1 MEGERYDEAIR
12 RFDQENAADPR
23 TVIIDGDA
31 VPRELYF
38 ARKLTEWI
46 LRLEPGASEVLRL
59 AARCQHLCRWKIPRS
74 DYPLDHAGYH
84 RWRTHLKKFHADL
97 SGKILAECGYDSETV
112 RRVQEL
118 NLKKNF
124 PEDLESRVLEDG
136 LCLVFLETQLDE
148 LAARTDREKILNA
161 LKKSWGKMT
170 KKGRQLALGIPFKP
184 FAEELVRT
192 AISEQNTAS

>member
-1 MEGERYDEAIR
+1 M
-12 RFDQENAADPR
+12 
-23 TVIIDGDA
+23 
-31 VPRELYF
+31 
-38 ARKLTEWI
+38 
-46 LRLEPGASEVLRL
+46 
-59 AARCQHLCRWKIPRS
+59 
-74 DYPLDHAGYH
+74 
-84 RWRTHLKKFHADL
+84 
-97 SGKILAECGYDSETV
+97 
-112 RRVQEL
+112 
-118 NLKKNF
+118 
-124 PEDLESRVLEDG
+124 EDG

>member
-74 DYPLDHAGYH
+74 DYPLDRA
-84 RWRTHLKKFHADL
+84 
-97 SGKILAECGYDSETV
+97 SSLAHISA
-112 RRVQEL
+112 L
-118 NLKKNF
+118 NDVYTGVIKDF
-124 PEDLESRVLEDG
+124 
-136 LCLVFLETQLDE
+136 
-148 LAARTDREKILNA
+148 
-161 LKKSWGKMT
+161 
-170 KKGRQLALGIPFKP
+170 
-184 FAEELVRT
+184 RT
-192 AISEQNTAS
+192 AIAEAGKVDPISEDLMQQILIKRFYKTQVIMSGKDSRFI